1 MAVATR
7 AILRVVTPLAAA
19 AACVVVALFY
29 VAPGVNFAA
38 MARGIVSPVTWP
50 KAMLLAAAAAG
61 GLLALVNL
69 LELLSL
75 RKPSPAEPGEDYH
88 EGRSI
93 GAVALLVAYGVAI
106 PFIGIAWSTPL
117 FIAGW
122 LLLGGIRQPAKVGL
136 ISVLGTV
143 SILYFFVKLSAMP
156 LDRGKG
162 AFEQAT
168 LALYRLLGIY

>member
-1 MAVATR
+1 MAVAPL

-61 GLLALVNL
+61 FLLAVVNL
-69 LELLSL
+69 LEVLSL
-75 RKPSPAEPGEDYH
+75 REPSPAEPGEDYH

-93 GAVALLVAYGVAI
+93 GAVALLVAYGIAI

-122 LLLGGIRQPAKVGL
+122 LVLGGIRKPLTVGL
-136 ISVLGTV
+136 ISILG
-143 SILYFFVKLSAMP
+143 SIGILYFFVKLSAMP

-162 AFEQAT
+162 VFEQAT
-168 LALYRLLGIY
+168 VALYRLLGIY